1 MALDQKMEA
10 APLLGRGGRSNT
22 RTLAALF
29 AAVGCLA
36 LIALAGV
43 ARSGSEA
50 ELAMVTQNC
59 DG

>member
-1 MALDQKMEA
+1 MEE
-10 APLLGRGGRSNT
+10 APLLSGRNRGRSIS
-22 RTLAALF
+22 RTLASVV

-36 LIALAGV
+36 LIAMAGV